1 MLAIQRGRRGAKVGG
16 GAEEEE
22 EDEEEERGE
31 GEGGEEEESEE
42 SPFLHR
48 EGGQARSHKQPLG
61 FSVLPKTGVG
71 LCQALMQ
78 SADVFRGRAGLE
90 RLLI

>member
-31 GEGGEEEESEE
+31 GEGGGRGIRGVAISTQG
-42 SPFLHR
+42 R
-48 EGGQARSHKQPLG
+48 RARSFAQTATGLLR
-61 FSVLPKTGVG
+61 SAKTGVG

>member
-31 GEGGEEEESEE
+31 GEGGRKRNQRSRHFYTGKEGKLVRTNSHWA
-42 SPFLHR
+42 SPFCQKL
-48 EGGQARSHKQPLG
+48 GLACARP
-61 FSVLPKTGVG
+61 
-71 LCQALMQ
+71 
-78 SADVFRGRAGLE
+78 
-90 RLLI
+90 

>member
-31 GEGGEEEESEE
+31 GEGGKKRNQRSRH
-42 SPFLHR
+42 FYTGK
-48 EGGQARSHKQPLG
+48 EGTLVHTATGLLRSAKNWGWLVPG
-61 FSVLPKTGVG
+61 PDAK
-71 LCQALMQ
+71 C
-78 SADVFRGRAGLE
+78 
-90 RLLI
+90 